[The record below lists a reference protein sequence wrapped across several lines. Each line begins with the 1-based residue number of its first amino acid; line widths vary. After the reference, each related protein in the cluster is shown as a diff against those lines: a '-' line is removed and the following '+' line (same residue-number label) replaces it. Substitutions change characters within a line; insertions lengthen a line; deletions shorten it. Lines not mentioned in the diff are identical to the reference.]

1 MKEGGGGGGGGKG
14 RRWCQKKNECFLSLC
29 VWKLYRVFAV
39 LLPGGVVE
47 GYHACRQLHGGFFV
61 N

>member
-1 MKEGGGGGGGGKG
+1 MEKVGDGV
-14 RRWCQKKNECFLSLC
+14 KKNECFLSLC